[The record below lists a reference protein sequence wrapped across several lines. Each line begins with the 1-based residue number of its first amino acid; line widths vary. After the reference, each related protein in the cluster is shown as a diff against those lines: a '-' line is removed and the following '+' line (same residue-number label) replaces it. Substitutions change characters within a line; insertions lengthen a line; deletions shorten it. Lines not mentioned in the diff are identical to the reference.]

1 MLDPVCLWLK
11 IEYMWVENEKLVYL
25 IYRVWLFDWWF
36 SPIREVT
43 FNKIS
48 FCVHFFCDFI
58 ITYGWITHEKC
69 VFFWD
74 GFVTTSHV
82 VRSMID
88 EAATWKT
95 NQIYFQCGIMG
106 IANVNCHVKSCNL
119 PYKFES
125 WRWCN
130 LCHRNCSN
138 KE

>member
-1 MLDPVCLWLK
+1 MLVIVC
-11 IEYMWVENEKLVYL
+11 MWVENEKLVHL

-58 ITYGWITHEKC
+58 ITCGRSTKIRSFTM
-69 VFFWD
+69 V
-74 GFVTTSHV
+74 VTTSHV

-119 PYKFES
+119 PYKCES

-130 LCHRNCSN
+130 LCHRNRLN
-138 KE
+138 KPFLWDVY